1 MPKMVRVYILKLN
14 EIRYQFE
21 FIKKIFMIYILQL
34 KKNICRF
41 ECIKMF
47 RVSDFTI
54 KHNYISVCI
63 YKRVDRV

>member
-54 KHNYISVCI
+54 KQNYISVCI